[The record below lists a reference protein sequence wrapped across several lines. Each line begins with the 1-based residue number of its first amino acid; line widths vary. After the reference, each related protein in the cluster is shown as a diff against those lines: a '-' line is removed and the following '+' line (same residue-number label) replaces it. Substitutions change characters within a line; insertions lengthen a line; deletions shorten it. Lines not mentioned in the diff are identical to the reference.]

1 MIGNIKGF
9 KLRKNV
15 KVKTDNGILT
25 LENKSN
31 NKGYVIFSKPIYIKN
46 KSCKLESNIKVIDGE
61 GCQVKILNRKLRV
74 VKNAEANSINYFD
87 DINKVVFI
95 GITVLPHTK
104 VEVNSLNISFENTKD
119 KDIENYFK
127 GDILLI
133 CPGYPSDDNKYR
145 CAFIHSRMQ
154 AYKKLGLKVDLA
166 VINENY
172 INTTTITKFE
182 NIKVVSTGYND
193 IRKILQN
200 RTYEKI
206 LIHFF
211 DEKYAQVL
219 DASNLT
225 NTEVILYSHGS
236 DTLYRAWDKLNA
248 KYFENIHEIPEE
260 VKSEFTIKDELIK
273 RYNDKKNIKF
283 VFVSNWAKKLSEKL
297 IGINYKNAYV
307 VPCNIDED
315 TFKFKKKNP
324 NLRKKI
330 CIIRKYDNLSTYS
343 IDISTKIIL
352 ELSTRK
358 IFNDLEFSFYG
369 DGDFHDELLSPL
381 RKFPNVHIY
390 KKFLSHKEIAKVH
403 QENGIALFPTRF
415 DTQAVSSCEAAM
427 SGDVVITSYGV
438 GTEEYI
444 DPKLGTYC
452 ETENIKQY
460 ADLIEKIY
468 NDEKLFLELSKKM
481 HECVKK
487 SVGYD
492 NTIKKDLELITAK
505 TKFESYKYKKQVSK
519 PLLTI
524 AVPSYNV
531 EKFLEASIHS
541 LIDNE
546 LSHKLEVLII
556 NDGSKDNT
564 AKIGKKLEKLTT
576 VDGKSI
582 VKLIDK
588 ENGGH
593 GSTINKGI
601 EIATGKYFKLMDG
614 DDYFVE
620 KDFIEFIKI
629 LEKED
634 SDIILTNYIA
644 DYSVDAIK
652 EPVRHYGF
660 MTPGIQ
666 YNLDLMDG
674 YGYGFNEWGP
684 LLSTS
689 TYKTKILKEANFK
702 IDEHCFYVDMEYNFI
717 GYLNSQTVV
726 YYPLDVYNYY
736 LGRAGQSVSAE
747 SYRRNFK
754 QHEKVTFRLI
764 KEYYSI
770 RNNVNEN
777 KKSYLMNRIIIPLV
791 EAQYYILTQNLVS
804 GKEFRLFDKK
814 LKKYTEIYNNAR
826 IARKAI
832 KIHRV
837 TKGLAVRFI
846 EKCIAFKNQL
856 KNIIKRG

>member
-15 KVKTDNGILT
+15 KVKTDNGILI

-31 NKGYVIFSKPIYIKN
+31 NKGYVIFSKPVYIKN
-46 KSCKLESNIKVIDGE
+46 KCCKLESNIKVIDGE

-74 VKNAEANSINYFD
+74 VKNSEANSISYFD

-95 GITVLPHTK
+95 GITILPHTK
-104 VEVNSLNISFENTKD
+104 VQVNNLNISFENTKD
-119 KDIENYFK
+119 KDIESYFK

-182 NIKVVSTGYND
+182 NIKIVSTGYND

-248 KYFENIHEIPEE
+248 KYFENIHEIPEK
-260 VKSEFTIKDELIK
+260 VKSEFPIKDELIK
-273 RYNDKKNIKF
+273 RYNDKKNVKF

-297 IGINYKNAYV
+297 IGIKYKNAYI

-324 NLRKKI
+324 NLRNKI

-415 DTQAVSSCEAAM
+415 DTQGVSSCEAAM
-427 SGDVVITSYGV
+427 SGNVVITSYGV

-444 DPKLGTYC
+444 NPKLGTYC

-460 ADLIEKIY
+460 ADLIEKIH

-487 SVGYD
+487 TVGYD
-492 NTIKKDLELITAK
+492 NTIKKDLDLITAK
-505 TKFESYKYKKQVSK
+505 TKFEPYKYKKQVSK

-576 VDGKSI
+576 VAGRSI

-614 DDYFVE
+614 DDYFIE
-620 KDFIEFIKI
+620 NDFLKFIKI

-666 YNLDLMDG
+666 YNLDLMVG
-674 YGYGFNEWGP
+674 YGYGFNKWGP

-726 YYPLDVYNYY
+726 YYPLDIYNYY
-736 LGRAGQSVSAE
+736 LGRAGQSVSVE

-770 RNNVNEN
+770 VNASEN
-777 KKSYLMNRIIIPLV
+777 KKCYLMNRIIIPLV

-814 LKKYTEIYNNAR
+814 LKKYAEIYNNTR

-837 TKGLAVRFI
+837 TKGFAVRFI
-846 EKCIAFKNQL
+846 EKSIAFKNQL

>member
-1 MIGNIKGF
+1 MRNIKGF
-9 KLRKNV
+9 QLRKNV
-15 KVKTDNGILT
+15 KINKKNGDLC

-31 NKGYVIFSKPIYIKN
+31 KKGYVIFPKPIYIKN
-46 KSCKLESNIKVIDGE
+46 KSCKLVSNIKVIEGN
-61 GCQVKILNRKLRV
+61 GCQVKILNRKFKV
-74 VKNAEANSINYFD
+74 VQNIEANSINYFD
-87 DINKVVFI
+87 NINKIIFI
-95 GITVLPHTK
+95 GITILPHSK
-104 VEVNSLNISFENTKD
+104 IVINNININFENNKE
-119 KDIENYFK
+119 KDIENCFK
-127 GDILLI
+127 GNILLI

-154 AYKKLGLKVDLA
+154 AYKKIGLKVDLA
-166 VINENY
+166 VVNENY
-172 INTTTITKFE
+172 INMTTITKFE

-219 DASNLT
+219 DASNLL
-225 NTEVILYSHGS
+225 NTEIVLYSHGS

-248 KYFENIHEIPEE
+248 KYFENIHEIPENI
-260 VKSEFTIKDELIK
+260 KKEFPIKDELIK
-273 RYNDKKNIKF
+273 RYNNKQNVKF
-283 VFVSNWAKKLSEKL
+283 VFVSNWAKELSEKL
-297 IGINYKNAYV
+297 IGIKYNNAYI
-307 VPCNIDED
+307 VPCNIDENI
-315 TFKFKKKNP
+315 FKFQKKNS

-369 DGDFHDELLSPL
+369 DGDFHEELLKPL
-381 RKFPNVHIY
+381 RKFSNVHIY
-390 KKFLSHKEIAKVH
+390 KKFLFHKEIARVH

-427 SGDVVITSYGV
+427 SGDVVITSYGI

-444 DPKLGTYC
+444 SPELGTYC

-468 NDEKLFLELSKKM
+468 NDENLFLELSRKM

-487 SVGYD
+487 TVSYE
-492 NTIKKDLELITAK
+492 NTIAKDLDLIAKPNELN
-505 TKFESYKYKKQVSK
+505 SYKYRKQIPK

-524 AVPSYNV
+524 VVPSYNV

-546 LSHKLEVLII
+546 LSHKLEILIV
-556 NDGSKDNT
+556 NDGSTDNT
-564 AKIGKKLEKLTT
+564 AIIAKKLEKLTSI
-576 VDGKSI
+576 DGKSI
-582 VKLIDK
+582 VKLINK

-601 EIATGKYFKLMDG
+601 ELATGKYFKLMDG

-620 KDFIEFIKI
+620 KDFIKFLQI
-629 LEKED
+629 LEHED

-644 DYSVDAIK
+644 DYAVDAIK
-652 EPVRHYGF
+652 LPVRHYGF

-666 YNLDLMDG
+666 YNLNLMEG

-689 TYKTKILKEANFK
+689 TYKTQILKKANFK

-717 GYLNSQTVV
+717 GYLNSKTVV
-726 YYPLDVYNYY
+726 YYPLDIYNYY
-736 LGRAGQSVSAE
+736 LGRVGQSVSAE
-747 SYRRNFK
+747 SYRKNFK

-764 KEYYSI
+764 NEYYSV
-770 RNNVNEN
+770 NNVNEN
-777 KKSYLMNRIIIPLV
+777 KKKYLMNNIIIPLV
-791 EAQYYILTQNLVS
+791 EAQYYILTQNLVN

-814 LKKYTEIYNNAR
+814 LKKYPEIYNNNR

-832 KIHRV
+832 KIHRL
-837 TKGLAVRFI
+837 TKGLAVKII
-846 EKCIAFKNQL
+846 EKSISFKN
-856 KNIIKRG
+856 KIKSIFKRG

>member
-31 NKGYVIFSKPIYIKN
+31 NKGYVIFSKPVYIKN
-46 KSCKLESNIKVIDGE
+46 KSCKLESNIKVINGE

-74 VKNAEANSINYFD
+74 VKNAEADSINYFD

-104 VEVNSLNISFENTKD
+104 IAVNSLNISFENTKD

-166 VINENY
+166 VVNENY

-260 VKSEFTIKDELIK
+260 VKSEFPIKDELIK
-273 RYNDKKNIKF
+273 RYNDKKNVKF

-297 IGINYKNAYV
+297 IGIKYKNAYV

-315 TFKFKKKNP
+315 IFKFKKKNP
-324 NLRKKI
+324 NLRKKV

-343 IDISTKIIL
+343 IDISTKIVL

-468 NDEKLFLELSKKM
+468 NDEKLFLELSKKV

-620 KDFIEFIKI
+620 KDFMEFIKI

-644 DYSVDAIK
+644 DYSVDATK

-717 GYLNSQTVV
+717 GYLNSQTVI

-764 KEYYSI
+764 REYYSI
-770 RNNVNEN
+770 RNVNEN
-777 KKSYLMNRIIIPLV
+777 KKNYLMNRIIIPLV
-791 EAQYYILTQNLVS
+791 EAQYYILTQNLIS